1 MDGAVRRLAVNST
14 RLNIVLLCDDQV
26 NVIVRYVSWYNT
38 YLNSLLLFDQ
48 VNDTVRYLT
57 KYIT

>member
-26 NVIVRYVSWYNT
+26 NVIVRYVSWYN
-38 YLNSLLLFDQ
+38 LNSLLLFDQ
-48 VNDTVRYLT
+48 VNDTVRYVT

>member
-1 MDGAVRRLAVNST
+1 MRRLAVNST

-48 VNDTVRYLT
+48 VNDTVRYVT